1 MGAIMVKEA
10 KFFRKQAE
18 RAETAA
24 RASSDAEVS
33 ESLHAM
39 ALGYRNQAALIKK
52 KKKAKPKAKKATKKA
67 RPARKKSKS
76 KRRP

>member
-1 MGAIMVKEA
+1 MMKEA

-33 ESLHAM
+33 KGFLAM
-39 ALGYRNQAALIKK
+39 ALGFRNQAALIKK
-52 KKKAKPKAKKATKKA
+52 AQEAT
-67 RPARKKSKS
+67 P
-76 KRRP
+76 